1 MSVSVFVARAT
12 HICMRV
18 MWHSLWLKAPGPA
31 SSSSDSSRLLFLLF
45 QFVCFFLYTHTHIG
59 ICSTEQGYLESFV
72 FILLFSLTLD

>member
-45 QFVCFFLYTHTHIG
+45 QFVCFFLYTHTHTLVYAVQSRG
-59 ICSTEQGYLESFV
+59 ISKV
-72 FILLFSLTLD
+72 LFLFCCLV